1 MAETLDE
8 RLEAGWQALDEGRLA
23 DAKLAANQA
32 EALDLEAPEVP
43 TLRGA
48 ILQAEGDH
56 VGAMAAWKRAMK
68 MDEAYFEP
76 VLLSAQLAGADG
88 DLDAALKLA
97 ERALDT
103 AEEEDDYLEALLLK
117 AEIELG
123 LDDGDA
129 AAQTL
134 AELPPPPVELPSPE
148 LHVRAGAA
156 FLELDDLDQAEH
168 HFQAATK
175 LDDEHADAHHGLGL
189 VAEARGEDTEMKAHW
204 KRTRS
209 LDLAAPR
216 PSWAIDDERLESLV
230 EAALRELPER
240 ARTLLANVPILV
252 EDYPSEELLDDGLD
266 PRLYGLFTGTP
277 YPDQGNLAGTPVTLE
292 HILLFRRNLERD
304 ARTTDEVEQEI
315 RTTLLHE
322 TGHFFGMDEE
332 DLEEVGLD

>member
-8 RLEAGWQALDEGRLA
+8 RLEAGWQALEEGRLA
-23 DAKLAANQA
+23 DAKREANLA
-32 EALDLEAPEVP
+32 EGLDGEAPEVP

-56 VGAMAAWKRAMK
+56 VGAMAAWRRSMK
-68 MDEAYFEP
+68 MDDSYFEP
-76 VLLSAQLAGADG
+76 ILLSAQLAGADG
-88 DLDAALKLA
+88 DLEAALKLV
-97 ERALDT
+97 ERALDV
-103 AEEEDDYLEALLLK
+103 AEEEEDYLEALLLK

-123 LDDGDA
+123 LDEGDA

-134 AELPPPPVELPSPE
+134 AELPPPSVDLTPE

-156 FLELDDLDQAEH
+156 FLELDDLDEAEK
-168 HFQAATK
+168 HFAAATK
-175 LDDEHADAHHGLGL
+175 LDDQHADAHHGLGL
-189 VAEARGEDTEMKAHW
+189 VAEARGEDVEMIAHW
-204 KRTRS
+204 KRTRT
-209 LDLAAPR
+209 LDLAAAR
-216 PSWAIDDERLESLV
+216 PPWAVDDERLESLV
-230 EAALRELPER
+230 EEALKELPER
-240 ARTLLANVPILV
+240 ARTLLANVPILL

-266 PRLYGLFTGTP
+266 PRLLGLFTGTP
-277 YPDQGNLAGTPVTLE
+277 YPDQANLAGVPPTLE

-304 ARTTDEVEQEI
+304 ARTPEEVEMEI

>member
-1 MAETLDE
+1 MAETLDV

-23 DAKLAANQA
+23 DAKREANLA
-32 EALDLEAPEVP
+32 EELDAEAPEVP

-56 VGAMAAWKRAMK
+56 VGAMAAWRRAMK
-68 MDEAYFEP
+68 MDDTYFEP
-76 VLLSAQLAGADG
+76 ILLSAQLAGADG
-88 DLDAALKLA
+88 DLEAALKLV
-97 ERALDT
+97 ERALDV
-103 AEEEDDYLEALLLK
+103 AEEEEDYLEALLLK

-123 LDDGDA
+123 LDEGDA

-134 AELPPPPVELPSPE
+134 AEIPPVDLTPE

-156 FLELDDLDQAEH
+156 FLELDDLDEAEK
-168 HFQAATK
+168 HFTAAAK
-175 LDDEHADAHHGLGL
+175 LDDNHADAHHGLGL
-189 VAEARGEDTEMKAHW
+189 VAEARGEDVEMIAHW

-209 LDLAAPR
+209 LDVAAPR
-216 PSWAIDDERLESLV
+216 PPWAVDDERLESLV
-230 EAALRELPER
+230 EAALKELPER

-266 PRLYGLFTGTP
+266 PRLLGLFTGTP
-277 YPDQGNLAGTPVTLE
+277 YPDQANLAGAPPTLE

-304 ARTTDEVEQEI
+304 ARTTEEVEEEI